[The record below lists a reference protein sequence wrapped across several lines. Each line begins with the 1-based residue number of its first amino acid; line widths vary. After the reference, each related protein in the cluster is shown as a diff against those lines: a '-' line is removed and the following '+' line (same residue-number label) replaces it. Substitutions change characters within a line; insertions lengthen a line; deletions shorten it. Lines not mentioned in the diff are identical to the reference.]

1 MLSRN
6 ADSLFWMGRFI
17 ERADYLARI
26 LDAGIRLSA
35 LPAPGGDTGNEW
47 ESALASA
54 GVNVA
59 FHALH
64 GEAEEGS
71 VRDFLAFDAVNP
83 SSIVSC
89 LTAARTNARA
99 VRTMITAELWE
110 AINDAWNSLARRG
123 HPTDRAR
130 FTSFLDWVKTVSLAF
145 DGAAHRTLLRN
156 DGYHFLRLGAELERA
171 DNTARLL
178 DVKYHL
184 LLPPGEQVGGGLDFF
199 HWTTL
204 LREVSA
210 VTAYRWLYRETVKPW
225 LVADLMI
232 LNRQMPR
239 SLASCQHMIVEHLD
253 ALADDYGRQG
263 ESQRL
268 ASTGLLQLEDAN
280 MTDIF
285 QSGLHEFIQAFLFAN
300 NRLGSAIADQY
311 LR

>member
-17 ERADYLARI
+17 ERADYVARI

-54 GVNVA
+54 GVETGFRGRYPRA
-59 FHALH
+59 D
-64 GEAEEGS
+64 EMP
-71 VRDFLAFDAVNP
+71 VRDYMAFDPTNP
-83 SSIVSC
+83 GSIVSC
-89 LTAARTNARA
+89 LNAARMNARA

-123 HPTDRAR
+123 KPRDREK
-130 FTSFLDWVKTVSLAF
+130 FTGFLDWVKTVSLAF
-145 DGAAHRTLLRN
+145 DGAVHRTLLRN

-239 SLASCQHMIVEHLD
+239 SLASCQGMIVEHLD
-253 ALADDYGRQG
+253 ALSEDYGRQG

-268 ASTGLLQLEDAN
+268 ASAGLRQFEDAN

-285 QSGLHEFIQAFLFAN
+285 QAGLREFIEAFLFSN
-300 NRLGSAIADQY
+300 NRLGQAISDQY

>member
-6 ADSLFWMGRFI
+6 ADSLFWTGRFI

-26 LDAGIRLSA
+26 LDAAIRLSA
-35 LPAPGGDTGNEW
+35 LPTSGAPSNEW
-47 ESALASA
+47 ASALTSS
-54 GVNVA
+54 GVA
-59 FHALH
+59 TGFRAKHAQAD
-64 GEAEEGS
+64 EAS
-71 VRDFLAFDAVNP
+71 VRDFLAFDVTNP
-83 SSIVSC
+83 ASIVSC
-89 LTAARTNARA
+89 LNAARRNARS
-99 VRTMITAELWE
+99 VRTVITTELWE
-110 AINDAWNSLARRG
+110 AINEAWNNLSRIGRPTRRE
-123 HPTDRAR
+123 A
-130 FTSFLDWVKTVSLAF
+130 FTGFLDWVKTVSLAF
-145 DGAAHRTLLRN
+145 DGAVHRTMLRN

-184 LLPPGEQVGGGLDFF
+184 LLPEGEHVGGGLDYF

-239 SLASCQHMIVEHLD
+239 SLASCQNMIVEHLD
-253 ALADDYGRQG
+253 ALADEYGRQG

-268 ASTGLLQLEDAN
+268 ASACQRELSAGN

-285 QSGLHEFIQAFLFAN
+285 QAGLHEFILGFLRKN
-300 NRLGSAIADQY
+300 NRLGLAIADQY
-311 LR
+311 LG

>member
-17 ERADYLARI
+17 ERADYVARI
-26 LDAGIRLSA
+26 LDAGIRLSV
-35 LPAPGGDTGNEW
+35 LPAPGGETGNEW

-54 GVNVA
+54 GVEVA
-59 FHALH
+59 FHARYPQAD
-64 GEAEEGS
+64 EMS
-71 VRDFLAFDAVNP
+71 VRDYMAFDTTNP
-83 SSIVSC
+83 ASIVSC
-89 LTAARTNARA
+89 LNAARMNARA

-110 AINDAWNSLARRG
+110 AINEAWNSLARRG
-123 HPTDRAR
+123 KPRDRER

-145 DGAAHRTLLRN
+145 DGAVHRTLLRN

-239 SLASCQHMIVEHLD
+239 SLASCQGMIVEHLD
-253 ALADDYGRQG
+253 ALAEEYGRQG

-268 ASTGLLQLEDAN
+268 AAAALRLLEDAN

-285 QSGLHEFIQAFLFAN
+285 QSGLHEFIQRFLFSN
-300 NRLGSAIADQY
+300 NRLGMAIADQY

>member
-6 ADSLFWMGRFI
+6 ADSLFWMGRYI

-35 LPAPGGDTGNEW
+35 LPAPGSEPGNEW
-47 ESALASA
+47 QSALLSA
-54 GVNVA
+54 GAADA
-59 FHALH
+59 FAARH
-64 GEAEEGS
+64 GEATEMA
-71 VRDFLAFDAVNP
+71 VRDFLAFDPAHGG
-83 SSIVSC
+83 SIVSC
-89 LTAARTNARA
+89 LTAARMNARS
-99 VRTMITAELWE
+99 VRPMITAELWE

-123 HPTDRAR
+123 KPKDREK
-130 FTSFLDWVKTVSLAF
+130 FTGFLDWVKTVSLAF

-156 DGYHFLRLGAELERA
+156 DGYHFLRLGTELGARGQHRA
-171 DNTARLL
+171 AARCEISS
-178 DVKYHL
+178 
-184 LLPPGEQVGGGLDFF
+184 PAAAGRAVGGGLDFF

-232 LNRQMPR
+232 LNRKMPR
-239 SLASCQHMIVEHLD
+239 SLASCQHMIVIHLD
-253 ALADDYGRQG
+253 GLADDYGRQG

-268 ASTGLLQLEDAN
+268 AAHALRQLEDAN

-285 QSGLHEFIQAFLFAN
+285 QSGLHEFIEAYLSAN
-300 NRLGSAIADQY
+300 NRLGLAIVDQY